1 MNKPLLRP
9 PVVPPADGQNSL
21 RNLPDDRGR
30 FGPFGGRFVAE
41 TLMPL
46 ILQVEEAYEASRRD
60 PSFQIELDALLKDYV
75 GRPSPLWLAKRLTEH
90 FGGAKIYLKRE
101 DLNHTGAH
109 KINSCL
115 GQILLARRMG
125 KTRIIAET
133 GAGQH
138 GVATATV
145 CALFGLPCTIYMG
158 AVDVERQKPNVY
170 RMKLL
175 GAEVRAVSAGS
186 ATLKDAMNE
195 ALRDWVANVHD
206 TYYLIGTA
214 AGPHPYPQ
222 MVRDFQCVIG
232 NEAKAQML
240 AAEGRL
246 PDIGIAAIGGGSNAI
261 GLFHPF
267 LDDPSVRLIGVEAA
281 GHGIDTDKHAAS
293 MARGKPGILHGNLT
307 YLLQDG
313 DGQIQEA
320 HSISA
325 GLDYP
330 GVGPEHSWLFDHGRV
345 QYVPIKDD
353 EALEAFHLL
362 TVKEGIIPA
371 LEPAHALAHVAKIA
385 PEMSPDE
392 IILVNLS
399 GRGDK
404 DIFTVAAHSG
414 VVL

>member
-1 MNKPLLRP
+1 VNKHFTS
-9 PVVPPADGQNSL
+9 AASGQNSL
-21 RNLPDDRGR
+21 RNGPDDRGR
-30 FGPFGGRFVAE
+30 FGIFGGRFVAE

-46 ILQVEEAYEASRRD
+46 VLQVGQAYEAAQND
-60 PSFQIELDALLKDYV
+60 PAFQIELDGYLKNYV
-75 GRPSPLWLAKRLTEH
+75 GRPSALWFAERLTAH
-90 FGGAKIYLKRE
+90 FGGAKIYFKRE

-109 KINSCL
+109 KINSCM

-158 AVDVERQKPNVY
+158 ATDVERQKPNVF

-175 GAEVRAVSAGS
+175 GAEVKSVSAGS

-195 ALRDWVANVHD
+195 AMRDWVAHVDD

-214 AGPHPYPQ
+214 AGPHPYPA

-232 NEAKAQML
+232 NEAKAQL
-240 AAEGRL
+240 FEAEGRL
-246 PDIGIAAIGGGSNAI
+246 PDVAIAAVGGGSNAI

-267 LDDPSVRLIGVEAA
+267 LDDASVRLIGVEAA
-281 GHGIDTDKHAAS
+281 GHGIDTEKHAAS
-293 MARGKPGILHGNLT
+293 MARGKPGVLHGNLT
-307 YLLQDG
+307 YLLQNA

-330 GVGPEHSWLFDHGRV
+330 GVGPEHSWLFDTGRV
-345 QYVPIKDD
+345 DYLPIGDD
-353 EALEAFHLL
+353 EALEAFQLCCR
-362 TVKEGIIPA
+362 VEGIIPA
-371 LEPAHALAHVAKIA
+371 LECAHALAQVAKTA
-385 PEMSPDE
+385 PTMGPDE
-392 IILVNLS
+392 IILMNMS

-404 DIFTVAAHSG
+404 DIFTVAAHIG
-414 VVL
+414 VTL

>member
-1 MNKPLLRP
+1 MNHP
-9 PVVPPADGQNSL
+9 VPPPNSL
-21 RNLPDDRGR
+21 RAGPDGRGR
-30 FGPFGGRFVAE
+30 FGDFGGRFVAE

-46 ILQVEEAYEASRRD
+46 VLEVERAYDAARADPAFQVE
-60 PSFQIELDALLKDYV
+60 LDRYLADYI
-75 GRPSPLWLAKRLTEH
+75 GRPSPLWPAERLTRQL
-90 FGGAKIYLKRE
+90 GGAKIYFKRDE
-101 DLNHTGAH
+101 LNHTGSH

-145 CALFGLPCTIYMG
+145 CALFGLPCTVYMG
-158 AVDVERQKPNVY
+158 ATDVERQKPNVF

-175 GAEVRAVSAGS
+175 GAEVKPVSSGAG
-186 ATLKDAMNE
+186 TLKDAMND
-195 ALRDWVANVHD
+195 AMRDWVANVSD
-206 TYYLIGTA
+206 TYYLIGTV
-214 AGPHPYPQ
+214 AGPHPYPT
-222 MVRDFQCVIG
+222 MVRDFQSVIG

-240 AAEGRL
+240 EQAGRL
-246 PDIGIAAIGGGSNAI
+246 PDVAVACIGGGSNAM

-267 LDDPSVRLIGVEAA
+267 LDDPGVRLIGVEAA
-281 GHGIDTDKHAAS
+281 GHGLDSGQHAAS
-293 MARGKPGILHGNLT
+293 LSRGRSGVLHGNRT
-307 YLLQDG
+307 YLLQNE

-330 GVGPEHSWLFDHGRV
+330 GIGPEHSWLHEMKRV
-345 QYVPIKDD
+345 EYVAATDD
-353 EALEAFHLL
+353 EALAAFSLC
-362 TVKEGIIPA
+362 TRTEGIIPA

-385 PEMSPDE
+385 PAMDRDA
-392 IILVNLS
+392 IVLMNLC

-404 DIFTVAAHSG
+404 DIFTVADRLG
-414 VVL
+414 VTL

>member
-1 MNKPLLRP
+1 VNKHFDTSLSGPSS
-9 PVVPPADGQNSL
+9 GQNSL
-21 RNLPDDRGR
+21 RNGPDDRGR
-30 FGPFGGRFVAE
+30 FGVYGGRFVAE

-46 ILQVEEAYEASRRD
+46 VLDVGKAYEAAQND
-60 PSFQIELDALLKDYV
+60 PAFQAELDGYLKNYV
-75 GRPSPLWLAKRLTEH
+75 GRPSALWFAERLTAH
-90 FGGAKIYLKRE
+90 FGGAKIYFKRE

-109 KINSCL
+109 KINSCM

-158 AVDVERQKPNVY
+158 AVDVERQKPNVF

-175 GAEVRAVSAGS
+175 GAEVKAVTAGS

-195 ALRDWVANVHD
+195 AMRDWVAHVDD

-214 AGPHPYPQ
+214 AGPHPYPA

-232 NEAKAQML
+232 NEAKAQL
-240 AAEGRL
+240 FEAEGRL
-246 PDIGIAAIGGGSNAI
+246 PDVAIASVGGGSNAI

-267 LDDPSVRLIGVEAA
+267 LDEPSVRLIGVEAG
-281 GHGIDTDKHAAS
+281 GHGVDTEQHAAS
-293 MARGKPGILHGNLT
+293 MARGTPGVLHGNMT
-307 YLLQDG
+307 YLLQTA

-330 GVGPEHSWLFDHGRV
+330 GIGPEHSFLFDTKRV
-345 QYVPIKDD
+345 EYVPINDD
-353 EALEAFHLL
+353 EALAAFQLCCR
-362 TVKEGIIPA
+362 VEGIIPA
-371 LEPAHALAHVAKIA
+371 LECAHALAQIGKIA
-385 PEMSPDE
+385 GAMGKDE
-392 IILVNLS
+392 IILMNMS

-404 DIFTVAAHSG
+404 DIFTVAAHTG
-414 VVL
+414 VTL